1 MEFRR
6 TPACRDT
13 VPEITPP
20 GPEFSAPAPEA
31 TPPGPEVTA
40 PAPEFGETP
49 EKTARSSAPGRKR
62 GKWLAA
68 FALGAVLCH
77 GAAGA
82 AMPALPEVPA
92 TEPSPPPV
100 TTVPAVPQESV
111 PTETTEPESEPESE
125 PVTERSALGR
135 VHVTVYAGIFDA
147 TSPTGDRILLEE
159 TYPAGSFTGLTLEPP
174 EAQEG
179 YTFLNYVT
187 SIQEGDRGVYVALNG
202 TLTPET
208 ALLTRAGENGDR
220 EIRIYAA
227 WMGSDPENAFLP
239 LTLDASG
246 GTGTAQYDA
255 SGPMLSGTNVFL
267 GAYPVP
273 TRPGWRFAG
282 WFTAPEGGEEVQI
295 LMASAFYETTDNGV
309 DWSRQVPVTLYA
321 QWLPDS

>member
-1 MEFRR
+1 MEFHR

-20 GPEFSAPAPEA
+20 GPE
-31 TPPGPEVTA
+31 VMA

-49 EKTARSSAPGRKR
+49 EKTTRSSAPGRKR

-77 GAAGA
+77 GAAGS

-92 TEPSPPPV
+92 TEPSAPPV
-100 TTVPAVPQESV
+100 TTVPTVPPESV
-111 PTETTEPESEPESE
+111 PTETTEPESEP
-125 PVTERSALGR
+125 VTEPEALGR

-147 TSPTGDRILLEE
+147 ASPTGDRILLEE

-179 YTFLNYVT
+179 YTFLDYVT
-187 SIQEGDRGVYVALNG
+187 RIQEGDRGVYVALNG

-227 WMGSDPENAFLP
+227 WMGSDPGNAFLP
-239 LTLDASG
+239 LTLDANG

-255 SGPMLSGTNVFL
+255 AGPMLSGTNVFL
-267 GAYPVP
+267 TTYPVP
-273 TRPGWRFAG
+273 IRPGWRFAG
-282 WFTAPEGGEEVQI
+282 WFTAPEGGEEVQS
-295 LMASAFYETTDNGV
+295 LMASAFYEITDNGV

-321 QWLPDS
+321 QWLSE